1 MGVIEG
7 KLYWPEDHELEA
19 RAAPEAG
26 GEHGQ
31 VAEEEA
37 GVGRGQLPGADLLLL
52 HPNRPV
58 LPHLNTEQLELQV
71 RENFVGE

>member
-1 MGVIEG
+1 M
-7 KLYWPEDHELEA
+7 

-52 HPNRPV
+52 HPNCPV
-58 LPHLNTEQLELQV
+58 LPHLGREQQIKSVQNKERSSKLP
-71 RENFVGE
+71 VGAL